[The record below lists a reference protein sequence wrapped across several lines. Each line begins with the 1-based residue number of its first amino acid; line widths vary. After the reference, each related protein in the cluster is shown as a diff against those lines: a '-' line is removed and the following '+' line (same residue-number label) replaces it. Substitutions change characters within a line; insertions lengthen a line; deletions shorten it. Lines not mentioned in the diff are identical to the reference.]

1 MCIKDFK
8 ALKIELIEI
17 DLKGVGPILFERSRK
32 ARKVSI
38 RIKSPNQ
45 VRVAVPDGMSFEK
58 AQQFVQSKV
67 SWIKKNI
74 GKFSSQINLSQYSD
88 LIDVKYAKSYLI
100 ERLEYLANQHGFSYR
115 KVSIRNQ
122 KTRWGS
128 CSVDNNISLNIK
140 LIYLPKDL
148 RDYVILHELAH
159 TKIKNHS
166 PYFWSFLS
174 RYISDAKKKDRAL
187 KGYSCA

>member
-74 GKFSSQINLSQYSD
+74 GKFSSQINLSQCLDS
-88 LIDVKYAKSYLI
+88 IDVKYAKSYLI
-100 ERLEYLANQHGFSYR
+100 ERLECLASQHGFSYS

-128 CSVDNNISLNIK
+128 CSADNNISLNIK
-140 LIYLPKDL
+140 LICLPKDL

-166 PYFWSFLS
+166 PSFWSFLS
-174 RYISDAKKKDRAL
+174 QYVMDVKKKDRAL